1 MTFHIVDVERQERIC
16 TVISGFHA
24 VFLAVQESVGIGQHY
39 IARQSNKHMKKT
51 QKDWH
56 TIGFFPEQIIENI
69 SAQQQK
75 C

>member
-1 MTFHIVDVERQERIC
+1 MTFHIIDVERQERIC

-51 QKDWH
+51 KRLAHYW
-56 TIGFFPEQIIENI
+56 FFSPANN
-69 SAQQQK
+69 
-75 C
+75 